1 MLEYRLNHQLKSAE
15 RLAGSAYKQAVPASG
30 ADVGVVLAL
39 LASTP
44 LYTGAKP
51 AERDYLGEDFGKLFA
66 EAISLILFFC
76 H

>member
-15 RLAGSAYKQAVPASG
+15 RLARPAYKQAIPAPG
-30 ADVGVVLAL
+30 TDVGIVLVF